1 MIIFND
7 INLELLSNFQSIILL
22 TLVFILSFF
31 FFAHSAT
38 ELFSLGNPLG
48 VTWCEL

>member
-1 MIIFND
+1 MIIFHD

-22 TLVFILSFF
+22 TLVFILSC

-48 VTWCEL
+48 VTWSEL

>member
-22 TLVFILSFF
+22 TLVFILRF